1 MCSREQKGIPGKEN
15 SLYKAWMQEG
25 MGALEEAEMQCSR
38 TQNTGRPI
46 MSQKLEG

>member
-15 SLYKAWMQEG
+15 SLYKGLDAG
-25 MGALEEAEMQCSR
+25 GDGALEEVEMQCPR
-38 TQNTGRPI
+38 TQNTRRQI